1 MFLNTASPNQS
12 IKINDVYFNLN
23 ELEALAWKKLV
34 NGAVKKK
41 NGFRTMCVATI
52 SQDNCAS
59 VRTVVNR
66 KVDELQKIIYFHTDN
81 RSRKFQELG
90 INNSI
95 SLLFYD
101 SRQRVQIVVK
111 ATAIF
116 HTNDVIAADRWQ
128 ATSPKAM
135 LSYMTIDP
143 PNTPSNEATLGYAQ
157 KFQNSVP
164 AKEESLP
171 FQQNFSVVACHVHQL
186 EFLYL
191 NFDGNYKANFYYKT
205 GGVLEQSEWA
215 VP

>member
-1 MFLNTASPNQS
+1 MLLNTAIPNQS
-12 IKINDVYFNLN
+12 IKINDVCFNLN

-52 SQDNCAS
+52 GQDNCAS

-81 RSRKFQELG
+81 RSRKFQELL
-90 INNSI
+90 INNTI

-101 SRQRVQIVVK
+101 AKQRIQIVVK
-111 ATAIF
+111 AKAIF
-116 HTNDVIAADRWQ
+116 HTNDAISKDRWQ
-128 ATSPKAM
+128 ATSPKAA
-135 LSYMTIDP
+135 LSYMTIDA
-143 PNTPSNEATLGYAQ
+143 PNTPSNEATLGYDQ
-157 KFQNSVP
+157 RFQNNLP
-164 AKEESLP
+164 TKDESLP
-171 FQQNFSVVACHVHQL
+171 FQQNFSVVACHVHQI

-191 NFDGNYKANFYYKT
+191 NFEGNYKANFYYKT
-205 GGVLEQSEWA
+205 DGVVERFEWV